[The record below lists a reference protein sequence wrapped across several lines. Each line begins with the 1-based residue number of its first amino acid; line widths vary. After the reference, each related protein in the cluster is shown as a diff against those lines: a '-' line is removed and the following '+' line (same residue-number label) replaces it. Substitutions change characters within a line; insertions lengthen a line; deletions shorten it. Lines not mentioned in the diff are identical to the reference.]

1 MAADLLQVMKIN
13 RCRVFLLVALPIIL
27 AGCISAQPFPQG
39 VNVAQPASPPA
50 VRAPKVGQEWVYQV
64 RNVFNQEIV
73 DTVTERVVSVG
84 SEIRIARS
92 GVKTGQLPDEIQS
105 PWGFILQ
112 DPHWSPPQLFQQPI
126 PLWPEQLQVGSS
138 RFYKTQ
144 YQVLN
149 YPDASY
155 YWGLSMATLA
165 WEQIQSP
172 AGKFLTIHY
181 HNEMPYFASNDLFR
195 LQSVREENVWF
206 APEIGRWVIRRGSG
220 RYITAGVYWPNAYW
234 EDYLQWELVSWK

>member
-1 MAADLLQVMKIN
+1 MAAGFIQVKQMN
-13 RCRVFLLVALPIIL
+13 RLRIFLLSVLPIFL
-27 AGCISAQPFPQG
+27 AGCISSQPFPEG
-39 VNVAQPASPPA
+39 VTVGQPASPPI

-64 RNVFNQEIV
+64 RNVFNQEII

-84 SEIRIARS
+84 NEIRIARS
-92 GVKTGQLPDEIQS
+92 GVKAGPLPDEIQS
-105 PWGFILQ
+105 SWGIVLQ
-112 DPHWSPPQLFQQPI
+112 DPHWSPPQTFLKAI
-126 PLWPEQLQVGSS
+126 PLWPEQFQVGLS

-155 YWGLSMATLA
+155 YWGLSMTVLA
-165 WEQIQSP
+165 WEQIQVP

-181 HNEMPYFASNDLFR
+181 RNEMPYFESNDIFR
-195 LQSVREENVWF
+195 FQSIREEDVWF
-206 APEIGRWVIRRGSG
+206 APEIGRWLIRRGSG
-220 RYITAGVYWPNAYW
+220 RYITPGVYWSNAYW